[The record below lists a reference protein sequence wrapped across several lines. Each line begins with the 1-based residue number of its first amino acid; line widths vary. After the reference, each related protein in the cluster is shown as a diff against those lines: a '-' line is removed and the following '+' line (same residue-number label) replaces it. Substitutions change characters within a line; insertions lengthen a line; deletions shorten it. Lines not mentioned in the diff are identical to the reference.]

1 MFNRMGEIMYQ
12 QSFKTFVVIWIGQLV
27 SIIGTSLTSFGI
39 GVWVLKETGSVTQ
52 FSLIMMSATVPAI
65 LISPFAGVVVDRW
78 KRKWVMV
85 ISDSLA
91 GLSTF
96 AIFLLLLT
104 NSLEIWHIYIAAAV
118 ASFSSAFQSPAY
130 QSSISLMVPKAQL
143 LRANGMVQL
152 AEASSIV
159 IAPLLAGFLVVEVG
173 IKGIIIIDFVTFL
186 VAITILLFTK
196 IPEVNKTKETSEQ
209 LSFFRDALYG
219 WKYIMDRP
227 GLKGLLVF
235 FAVSNLLL
243 GYFNVL
249 LQPLILSFTNEKVL
263 GATLSFAGIGMLVG
277 GIIVSVWG
285 GSKKR
290 ILTVMISGVLGGL
303 FLSLTGIRPSPYV
316 VAIGAFMMFLL
327 IPFANGASQTIWQS
341 KVAPNV
347 QGRVFAL
354 RRMIGISLSPVAYI
368 TAGPLVE
375 KIFEPFMQGSGK
387 VATMLQSVLGSG
399 SGRGMGLFI
408 VIIGIVWTVSTI
420 IILVHPRVR
429 HIEKELPD
437 EIDEVRSVNQS
448 SSVHTADAT
457 N

>member
-1 MFNRMGEIMYQ
+1 MYQ

-39 GVWVLKETGSVTQ
+39 GVWVLKETGSITQ

-91 GLSTF
+91 GLSTI
-96 AIFLLLLT
+96 AIFLLLLS

-143 LRANGMVQL
+143 IRANGMVQL

-173 IKGIIIIDFVTFL
+173 IKGIIMIDFVTFL

-196 IPEVNKTKETSEQ
+196 LPEVNQKKETSEQ

-243 GYFNVL
+243 GFFNVL

-263 GATLSFAGIGMLVG
+263 GAILSFAGIGMLVG
-277 GIIVSVWG
+277 GIVVSVWG

-290 ILTVMISGVLGGL
+290 ILTVMISGVMGGL
-303 FLSLTGIRPSPYV
+303 FLSLTGIKPSPYV

-354 RRMIGISLSPVAYI
+354 RRMIGISLSPVAYV

-375 KIFEPFMQGSGK
+375 KVFEPFMQGSGK
-387 VATMLQSVLGSG
+387 VTTMVQSIIGSG
-399 SGRGMGLFI
+399 NGRGMGLFI
-408 VIIGIVWTVSTI
+408 VLVGVVWTVSTF

-429 HIEKELPD
+429 HIESELPD
-437 EIDEVRSVNQS
+437 EIDEGRSVNQS